1 MGKYLFSS
9 IGQNVD
15 KIVKKNIKK
24 NFRVVFATFS
34 PWENNRRSPTNGL
47 VEPMVSFFVPRTS
60 KFVLIDQPHPGSDRL
75 IPISEIYEKG
85 KHKKTT
91 KSSLAVSWLLPV
103 LALNNTLKTS
113 IAFKLRDF
121 LSVLDFAMGDK
132 GSYDIF
138 IGLESINT
146 LAGVLLKKLGVA
158 KTVVYYVSDFSL
170 QRYRSTFLNK
180 IYLLLDRIAFNHADF
195 VWDISRGMMSARRSA
210 GLPSKITKTSLYVP
224 IALFPNQVR
233 SRPQAK
239 TIPASL
245 VYAGA
250 LGSENG
256 PDLAILSL
264 KKVLR
269 TIPQAQ
275 LHIFTNGQDMET
287 QTLRD
292 LTDKL
297 GIHDKVFFHGLIA
310 NQTELI
316 KDLEQFM
323 VGLAPYRAIPGSAR
337 WWADATRIRLYLAAG
352 LPVVTT
358 QVPPVGQELE
368 QEKSGLVVKDN
379 AEKIAQAI
387 ISLLKN
393 RNLYR
398 KMRQNAIAQ
407 ARRNTW
413 DKVYSK
419 TLKSMGVDLS

>member
-1 MGKYLFSS
+1 M
-9 IGQNVD
+9 
-15 KIVKKNIKK
+15 KKNIQKDL
-24 NFRVVFATFS
+24 RVIFATFS
-34 PWENNRRSPTNGL
+34 PWENNRRSPTNGM
-47 VEPMVSFFVPRTS
+47 VEPMVSFFVPRTR

-75 IPISEIYEKG
+75 TPIIEIYEKG
-85 KHKKTT
+85 KHKKTV
-91 KSSLAVSWLLPV
+91 KSSPAVSWLHPV
-103 LALNNTLKTS
+103 LAFNNTLKTS
-113 IAFKLRDF
+113 VAFKIRDF
-121 LSVLDFAMGDK
+121 LSVLDFAMRDK
-132 GSYDIF
+132 GNYDTF
-138 IGLESINT
+138 VGLESINT
-146 LAGVLLKKLGVA
+146 LAGILLKKFGFV

-170 QRYRSTFLNK
+170 QRYRSPFLNK
-180 IYLLLDRIAFNHADF
+180 IYLLLDRMAFHHADF
-195 VWDISRGMMSARRSA
+195 VWDISRAMMSARRTA
-210 GLPSKITKTSLYVP
+210 GLSLKITKTSLYVP
-224 IALFPNQVR
+224 IALFPNQIR
-233 SRPQAK
+233 SRKLVK

-250 LGSENG
+250 LGRENG
-256 PDLAILSL
+256 PDLAILAL

-269 TIPQAQ
+269 IIPQAQ
-275 LHIFTNGQDMET
+275 LHIFTDGQNMEA
-287 QTLRD
+287 QNLRD

-297 GIHDKVFFHGLIA
+297 GIHNKVLFHELIS

-323 VGLAPYRAIPGSAR
+323 VGVAPYRALPGSAR

-368 QEKSGLVVKDN
+368 EEKSGLVVKDN

-398 KMRQNAIAQ
+398 KMKQNALAQ

-419 TLKSMGVDLS
+419 TLKSMGVDLG

>member
-1 MGKYLFSS
+1 M
-9 IGQNVD
+9 
-15 KIVKKNIKK
+15 KKDDRRSLLLRNKK
-24 NFRVVFATFS
+24 KLKVVFATFS
-34 PWENNRRSPTNGL
+34 PWENNKRSPTNGM
-47 VEPMVSFFVPRTS
+47 VEPMLSFFVPRTG
-60 KFVLIDQPHPGSDRL
+60 KFILIDQPHPGSDRL
-75 IPISEIYEKG
+75 IPIIEIYEKG

-91 KSSLAVSWLLPV
+91 TSSPVVSWLYPV
-103 LALNNTLKTS
+103 LAFNNTLKTS
-113 IAFKLRDF
+113 LAFKIRDF
-121 LSVLDFAMGDK
+121 LSVLDFAIRDK
-132 GSYDIF
+132 GNYDIF

-146 LAGVLLKKLGVA
+146 LAGVLLKKFGFV

-170 QRYRSTFLNK
+170 QRYRSPFLNK
-180 IYLLLDRIAFNHADF
+180 IYLFLDRMAFNHADF
-195 VWDISRGMMSARRSA
+195 VWDISRAMMSARRVA
-210 GLPSKITKTSLYVP
+210 GLSPEITKIPLHVP
-224 IALFPNQVR
+224 IAFFPNQIR
-233 SRPQAK
+233 SRPPAK
-239 TIPASL
+239 IIPASL

-250 LGSENG
+250 LGRENG
-256 PDLAILSL
+256 PDLAILAL

-269 TIPQAQ
+269 IIPQAQ

-287 QTLRD
+287 QNLRD

-297 GIHDKVFFHGLIA
+297 GIHDKVLFHGLIP

-323 VGLAPYRAIPGSAR
+323 IGLAPYRALPGSAR
-337 WWADATRIRLYLAAG
+337 WWADANRIRLYLAAG

-358 QVPPVGQELE
+358 QVPPMGQELK

-387 ISLLKN
+387 IFILKN

-407 ARRNTW
+407 ARHNTW

-419 TLKSMGVDLS
+419 TLRSMGVALV